1 MTANDL
7 IEQGNALREQTRPWE
22 ALNCYAQAF
31 LADPNHFSA
40 WNNYG
45 NVIRE
50 IGQPRRAVPF
60 LQHAMAIDP
69 SNTTA
74 PFNLAVAFLLAGD
87 YRQGWPAYESRW
99 NFEHLAGT
107 LPNFDCPR
115 WRGEDIRGRT
125 LLILGEQGLGD
136 SIQFAR
142 YALAVANQGI
152 DVALV
157 VPQGL
162 VTLLRN
168 PQALRYTLG
177 LGHELPAFDYW
188 IPIMSLPGVFNQTLE
203 NFQSVLHYVSTPPD
217 KRELWRQRL
226 GPKQKLRIG
235 ISWSGRRDTWIN
247 RHKSVP
253 VEHIRDLIKRHPQHQ
268 WINLQVESLDTEMSF
283 LSDTVLESYPGT
295 IQDMS
300 DTAGLMEHLDLV
312 ISVDTAISHLAGSMG
327 RPCWIMLNNYAT
339 DWRWLLD
346 REDSP
351 WYPSV
356 RLFRQPE
363 IGEWRPVIDK
373 ISRWIELFKI

>member
-1 MTANDL
+1 MDANEL

-22 ALNCYAQAF
+22 ALQCYGQAF
-31 LADPNHFSA
+31 LINPDHFSA

-45 NVIRE
+45 NVLRE
-50 IGQPRRAVPF
+50 LGQPRRAIPF
-60 LQHAMAIDP
+60 LQHARAIDP
-69 SNTTA
+69 ANTVA
-74 PFNLAVAFLLAGD
+74 PFNLAVAYLLAGD
-87 YRQGWPAYESRW
+87 LQQGWPAYESRW

-107 LPNFDCPR
+107 LPQYDRPR
-115 WRGEDIRGRT
+115 WRGEDIKGKQL
-125 LLILGEQGLGD
+125 LLIGEQGLGD

-142 YALAVANQGI
+142 YALAVANMGV

-162 VTLLRN
+162 VRLLRN
-168 PQALRYTLG
+168 PQALRYTLAPQE
-177 LGHELPAFDYW
+177 ELPAFDYW
-188 IPIMSLPGVFNQTLE
+188 SPIMSLPGTFGQTLE
-203 NFQSVLHYVSTPPD
+203 NFTSVLHYVAAPVDS
-217 KRELWRQRL
+217 REIWRQRL
-226 GPKQKLRIG
+226 GPKQRLRIG

-253 VEHIRDLIKRHPQHQ
+253 VEHIRDLILRHPQHQ
-268 WINLQVESLDTEMSF
+268 WINLQVEALDTEIAY
-283 LSDTVLESYPGT
+283 LADTGLESYPGT

-312 ISVDTAISHLAGSMG
+312 ISVDTAVSHLAGAMG
-327 RPCWIMLNNYAT
+327 RPTWIMLNRYAV

-351 WYPSV
+351 WYPSA

-363 IGEWRPVIDK
+363 IGQWRPVIDK